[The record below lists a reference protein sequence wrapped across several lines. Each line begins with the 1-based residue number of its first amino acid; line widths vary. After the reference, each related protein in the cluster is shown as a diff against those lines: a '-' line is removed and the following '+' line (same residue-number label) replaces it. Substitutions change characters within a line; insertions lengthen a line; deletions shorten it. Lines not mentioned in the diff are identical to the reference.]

1 VGLSALGWGG
11 GCGLICRR
19 LEWEVRVVYQACK
32 QGSEESLVSVLRAS
46 VSAGEYGPLITLSG
60 EADVTTAAELGEL
73 MAAQLADGTRYL
85 AIDAAGL
92 AFADSAS
99 IHVLLT
105 TARTLKER
113 GGGLLLMR
121 PQRPV
126 ATVLHLT
133 GASELIIIREET
145 GAEPRP

>member
-1 VGLSALGWGG
+1 
-11 GCGLICRR
+11 
-19 LEWEVRVVYQACK
+19 
-32 QGSEESLVSVLRAS
+32 VSVLRAS

-73 MAAQLADGTRYL
+73 MTVQLAGGTRHL

-105 TARTLKER
+105 AARTLKER

-133 GASELIIIREET
+133 GASKLIIIREET